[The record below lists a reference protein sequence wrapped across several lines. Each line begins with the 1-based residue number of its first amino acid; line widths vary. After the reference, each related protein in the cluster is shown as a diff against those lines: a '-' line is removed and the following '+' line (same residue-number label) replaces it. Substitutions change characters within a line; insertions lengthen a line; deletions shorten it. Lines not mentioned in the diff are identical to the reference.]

1 VSGRPLVALSAYL
14 EPARWNV
21 WDQVPAALLPWT
33 YVQQVVAAGGAPVLL
48 PPEPATVADVLERV
62 DALLLTG
69 GPDVDPARYGAERHP
84 ETQEPRAGRDTAEL
98 AALAAAERRGIPV
111 LAICRGLQLLNT
123 ARGGT
128 LHQHLAEH
136 APRVAG
142 TYDPRTIRVDPG
154 SRLSD
159 ALGGSVDVLCA
170 HHQGVDRLGAGL
182 VATAWAEDGVLEG
195 AEDPSAGFLVG
206 VQSHPEEGPDTGAL
220 FAAFVAAARAG

>member
-1 VSGRPLVALSAYL
+1 VALSAYL
-14 EPARWNV
+14 EPAKWNV

-33 YVQQVVAAGGAPVLL
+33 YVRQVTAAGGVPVLL
-48 PPEPATVADVLERV
+48 PPEPATAEQALDRV

-69 GPDVDPARYGAERHP
+69 GPDVDPRRYGAEPHP
-84 ETQEPRAGRDTAEL
+84 ETQAPRASRDETEL
-98 AALAAAERRGIPV
+98 LALAAAQRRGLPV

-136 APRVAG
+136 APRVPG
-142 TYDPRTIRVDPG
+142 RYDARTIRVDDG
-154 SRLSD
+154 SRLAA

-170 HHQGVDRLGAGL
+170 HHQGVDRLGEGL

-195 AEDPSAGFLVG
+195 AEDPSAPFLVG

-220 FAAFVAAARAG
+220 FAAFVQAAEERLR